1 MNSMPCMQLRRP
13 GRRAGVALVIVLG
26 MLVLI
31 AVLIV
36 AFLSSVSV
44 ELQSAKSYASE
55 SDARALADSAVNIV
69 ISQIQDATSAPAL
82 AWASQPG
89 MIRTFDNTGSAVT
102 AYKLY
107 SSCQLRVNGAFDANS
122 NVSKE

>member
-1 MNSMPCMQLRRP
+1 MTRVMNSMPCMQERGP
-13 GRRAGVALVIVLG
+13 ARRAGVALVIVLG

-44 ELQSAKSYASE
+44 ELRSAKSYASE
-55 SDARALADSAVNIV
+55 SDARGLADSAVNVV
-69 ISQIQDATSAPAL
+69 ISQIQDATCTPSL

-89 MIRTFDNTGSAVT
+89 MIRTYDST
-102 AYKLY
+102 
-107 SSCQLRVNGAFDANS
+107 
-122 NVSKE
+122 